1 MSEVRI
7 DTYKENSLLT
17 KWVVRLLKLQILV
30 AVISLFSNYLEYNL
44 LTEFQNELFA
54 SHEEFMQK
62 VDASDDRQSFVGIA
76 YLLVFIVSGI
86 LILKWLHR
94 ANYNSRQL
102 GAKNMEF
109 TPGWSIG
116 YYFVPIVNLWKPYQA
131 MKELW
136 KTSVNPT
143 DWHNQITPGLLP
155 QWWGLWIVTGLL
167 GRIIFKLSKNAESLD
182 AMIQLNLVNQLSD
195 VLEIPLVIVL
205 IKIVQSIHVM
215 QISHHKKM
223 HNESMLV
230 S

>member
-1 MSEVRI
+1 MGEVKI
-7 DTYKENSLLT
+7 DGYKENSSLT
-17 KWVVRLLKLQILV
+17 KWVVWLLKAQIFV
-30 AVISLFSNYLEYNL
+30 ACVSLLSNYLEYSL

-54 SHEEFMQK
+54 SQDEFIQK
-62 VDASDDRQSFVGIA
+62 ADTSDDRQSFVGIA
-76 YLLVFIVSGI
+76 YLLVFVVSGI

-116 YYFVPIVNLWKPYQA
+116 YYFVPIMNLWKPYMA

-136 KTSVNPT
+136 KASVNPK
-143 DWHNQITPGLLP
+143 DWNNQITPGLLP

-195 VLEIPLVIVL
+195 VLEIPLAIVL
-205 IKIVQSIHVM
+205 IKIVQSIHDM
-215 QISHHKKM
+215 QVSHHKKM
-223 HNESMLV
+223 YNEFMLV